1 MRWLLYGLGGV
12 AALILLVALVG
23 TMLPK
28 FHTATRQIR
37 LHQTPDA
44 VYALITG
51 PADWRDLKAVEQLAP
66 VDGRKRWKETDGRNE
81 ITYELVEATPPSKVV
96 TRIADDTLPFG
107 GTWTYVISST
117 AGATILRVTED
128 GEVRNPIFRFVS
140 RFIMGH
146 TATLDKYL
154 TAVGKKFG
162 EPITIED

>member
-1 MRWLLYGLGGV
+1 
-12 AALILLVALVG
+12 
-23 TMLPK
+23 MLPK
-28 FHTATRQIR
+28 THKATRQIR
-37 LHQTPDA
+37 LRQTRDA

-66 VDGRKRWKETDGRNE
+66 VNNRKRWKENDGNNA
-81 ITYELVEATPPSKVV
+81 ITYELLEATPPSKMV

-107 GTWTYVISST
+107 GTWTYAIST
-117 AGATILRVTED
+117 GGDTTILRITED

-146 TATLDKYL
+146 TATIDKYL

-162 EPITIED
+162 EMITIED